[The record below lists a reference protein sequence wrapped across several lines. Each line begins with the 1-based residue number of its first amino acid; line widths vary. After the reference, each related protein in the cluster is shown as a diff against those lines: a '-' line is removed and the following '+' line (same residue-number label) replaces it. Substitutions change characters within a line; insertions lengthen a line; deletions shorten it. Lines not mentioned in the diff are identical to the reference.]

1 MTTAAP
7 SRPTSTPSS
16 PRRRV
21 RLALLV
27 LGIAVLAL
35 GIALAA
41 TVALLSSGDDNS
53 VATKGSAGATKG
65 SGVNVSQT
73 RTVPT
78 FTAVDLA
85 GTNEMTVQVGQP
97 QHVVVRAD
105 DNLLDK
111 VVTEVR
117 AGVLVVSDRGNF
129 TSRSPMSVVVSVPS
143 LRSATLSG
151 TGQLIVADVAAG
163 TFTARLP
170 GTGNLVAA
178 GRANRVEASISGDG
192 SMMLESLL
200 ATDATVTVRG
210 AGSVMTHVTG
220 SLRATVSGTGSVV
233 YTGHPKSVSQTI
245 TGVGSV
251 SGS

>member
-1 MTTAAP
+1 M
-7 SRPTSTPSS
+7 
-16 PRRRV
+16 
-21 RLALLV
+21 RLALLA
-27 LGIAVLAL
+27 LGIAALAL
-35 GIALAA
+35 AIALAA
-41 TVALLSSGDDNS
+41 TVALLSSRDDNS
-53 VATKGSAGATKG
+53 DATEGSAGSTKG
-65 SGVNVSQT
+65 SGVSVSQT

-117 AGVLVVSDRGNF
+117 AGVLVVSDRGSF
-129 TSRSPMSVVVSVPS
+129 TGRSPMSVVVTVPS

-151 TGQLIVADVAAG
+151 TGQLIVTDVAAG

-178 GRANRVEASISGDG
+178 GRADRVDASISGDG
-192 SMMLESLL
+192 SMTLESLL
-200 ATDATVTVRG
+200 TTDATVTVRG
-210 AGSVMTHVTG
+210 TGSVMIHVTG
-220 SLRATVSGTGSVV
+220 SLHATVSGTGSVA
-233 YTGHPKSVSQTI
+233 YTGHPKSVSRTI

-251 SGS
+251 SGN

>member
-1 MTTAAP
+1 
-7 SRPTSTPSS
+7 
-16 PRRRV
+16 
-21 RLALLV
+21 LA
-27 LGIAVLAL
+27 IAV
-35 GIALAA
+35 AA
-41 TVALLSSGDDNS
+41 TVALLSFKDDNS
-53 VATKGSAGATKG
+53 DATKASAGTTTG
-65 SGVNVSQT
+65 SGVSVSQT
-73 RTVPT
+73 RTVPA

-85 GTNEMTVQVGQP
+85 GTNELTVRVGQP

-111 VVTEVR
+111 VVTDVR
-117 AGVLVVSDRGNF
+117 AGVLVVFDRGSF
-129 TSRSPMSVVVSVPS
+129 TSRSPMSVVVTVPS

-151 TGQLIVADVAAG
+151 TGQLVVTDVAAG

-178 GRANRVEASISGDG
+178 GRADRVDASISGDG
-192 SMMLESLL
+192 SMTLGSLL

-210 AGSVMTHVTG
+210 TGSVLIHVTG
-220 SLRATVSGTGSVV
+220 SLHATVSGTGSVV
-233 YTGHPKSVSQTI
+233 YTGHPKTI

>member
-1 MTTAAP
+1 MTTTAP
-7 SRPTSTPSS
+7 SQPSPTPPSARRPAW
-16 PRRRV
+16 R
-21 RLALLV
+21 ALLA
-27 LGIAVLAL
+27 LGIAALAL

-41 TVALLSSGDDNS
+41 TLALLSLKDDNS
-53 VATKGSAGATKG
+53 DTTKGSAGTTKG
-65 SGVNVSQT
+65 SGVSVSQT

-85 GTNEMTVQVGQP
+85 GTSEVTVQVGQP

-111 VVTEVR
+111 IVTEVR
-117 AGVLVVSDRGNF
+117 AGVLVVLDRGSF
-129 TSRSPMSVVVSVPS
+129 TSRSPMSVVVTVPS

-151 TGQLIVADVAAG
+151 TGQLIVADVAAA

-178 GRANRVEASISGDG
+178 GRADRVDASISGDG
-192 SMMLESLL
+192 SMTLESLL
-200 ATDATVTVRG
+200 ATDATVIVRG
-210 AGSVMTHVTG
+210 TGSVIIHVTG
-220 SLRATVSGTGSVV
+220 SLHATVSGTGSVV
-233 YTGHPKSVSQTI
+233 YTGHPKSISQTI